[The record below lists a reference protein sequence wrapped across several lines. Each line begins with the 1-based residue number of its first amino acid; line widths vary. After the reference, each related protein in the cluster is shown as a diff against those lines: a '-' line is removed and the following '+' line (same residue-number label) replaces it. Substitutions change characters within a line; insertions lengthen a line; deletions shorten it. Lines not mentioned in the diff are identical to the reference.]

1 MKRKTIALRWAFA
14 LCFFFCTSVLLAQ
27 TSLIEGRIFSEKDR
41 TPLGGASISVV
52 STHKGTFA
60 RPDGTFSVEAKIG
73 DKLNI
78 SYTGYVAQTITINGH
93 DSLLISL
100 KEVQSNLDEVVVV
113 GYGTQ
118 SRHDLSGAVATVNPR
133 AFKSSPTSNIGT
145 VLQGTVPGLS
155 VSQSTGQ
162 PGSTPNIVFRG
173 GNDWGGSGGPL
184 VVLDGIV
191 VPSVYG
197 IDMDD
202 VQSIDLLKDAAST
215 AIYGARASNGVL
227 LITTKKG
234 KNGHSQITYTVRQTT
249 NFTRKNPSDYL
260 TAAQYISLNRE
271 GIGARYAA
279 DLADGNTN
287 AANTDKGQLQ
297 GSWGWAL
304 NNGFKSPVGLY
315 TTQLLGNDNRQL
327 LNTPGW
333 KLLVDPNP
341 FVAGQMDSILYRE
354 QTVAD
359 RENMIFQQTNTTE
372 HHLDFSGAN
381 EQGNFALGLGLVK
394 DNGIIIGSGLK
405 RLNMNFNGGLNIG
418 KNLKVSMNTS
428 AYTVNT
434 SVPYNDPSGGGGT
447 GGLLQRFIGV
457 APTVRYSNDTSGVA
471 LPGPNDPTLG
481 NPAYWSTIYNNS
493 STEQRFMGGV
503 NLDWTILPYL
513 HFKASGSGYMRYDY
527 NNYFTKSYQMGSGGA
542 YNNNRKASFSNSHDQ
557 QYTYNAFFEYNK
569 TLNGVHHLSAMA
581 GAEFYDYK
589 YYYNTGYAQGA
600 PTDLIPWLTASTV
613 PSVVNGGIQNPAGAS
628 SDFSAWE
635 RLSSAIGRI
644 NYSYKDLYFLT
655 ANFRYDGSSR
665 LSSQNHYGFFPGVSL
680 GWNMQKEDFFKNSNI
695 SKIVSTFR
703 PRVSWGEN
711 GSIQSFKD
719 AKGNQI
725 YFPTAQVYNNA
736 GIYNGNGG
744 TYVGSYINTD
754 LKWEKSASTNFGADI
769 GLWNDRITLIG
780 DYFIRNVYDKIA
792 SLGIDPTSGFSSY
805 TTNLGELQNRGLEL
819 SLNARIIQP
828 IQPDGLGI
836 DFNANFYTVKNYA
849 IKLPFNGL
857 PGNRQSTM
865 QVWDPNHPGQLMQ
878 VGGLIEGQRVGLDEV
893 WAPKWDGIYTS
904 QDMINA
910 DANVYNAF
918 LPYKNK
924 TLKQLGDAKWH
935 QVYKNDTIDSR
946 QFVYV
951 GRTTPTVS
959 GSFSTNISYKGFS
972 LYAAF
977 DYALGF
983 VILNNEKL
991 RGLSQVQ
998 GSQNS
1003 TVDALNTWSPTNPN
1017 GTLPRFY
1024 WANQG
1029 RNFATDASGNNPPA
1043 NMWEKGDYVA
1053 LRELT
1058 LSYDMTQ
1065 NLLKRVFVNK
1075 VKALRV
1081 YVSGGNLAYF
1091 TPYSGNFPETGGID
1105 NGKYPLPRRLTFGAT
1120 VSL

>member
-1 MKRKTIALRWAFA
+1 MKRKTTALRWAIA

-27 TSLIEGRIFSEKDR
+27 TSLIEGRVFSEKDR

-100 KEVQSNLDEVVVV
+100 KEIQSNLDEVVVV

-260 TAAQYISLNRE
+260 TAAQYISLNRA

-447 GGLLQRFIGV
+447 GGLIQRFIGV

-481 NPAYWSTIYNNS
+481 NPAYWSTISNNS

-527 NNYFTKSYQMGSGGA
+527 NNYFTRSYQMGSGGA

-628 SDFSAWE
+628 SDFSAWD

-680 GWNMQKEDFFKNSNI
+680 GWNMQKENFFKNSNI
-695 SKIVSTFR
+695 SKIVSTFK
-703 PRVSWGEN
+703 PRISWGEN
-711 GSIQSFKD
+711 GNVSSL
-719 AKGNQI
+719 G
-725 YFPTAQVYNNA
+725 YFQTAQVYNNA

-754 LKWEKSASTNFGADI
+754 LGWEKSASTNFGADI

-828 IQPDGLGI
+828 KQPDGLGI